1 MNTSTKETKK
11 SDYKTYTLCCAGIIL
26 LSELA
31 SSFWQFPELYTAL
44 ITITFFPCFLLSLFL
59 WLNASEKERDTPFIG
74 Y

>member
-1 MNTSTKETKK
+1 MTPSDKQTKK
-11 SDYKTYTLCCAGIIL
+11 SEYKTYTLCCAGIII

-31 SSFWQFPELYTAL
+31 SSFWGFPELYTAL
-44 ITITFFPCFLLSLFL
+44 ITIPLFPCFLISLFL